1 MGWFNHQPA
10 SVFVGIFGSFFSLP
24 IKAVLPKVNLQGRLD
39 PHILISYED
48 LRFEKC
54 NLPGG
59 VFGKV
64 PAESEV
70 TRVFPGR
77 FEINGF
83 FLGGQK
89 GARRARAV

>member
-1 MGWFNHQPA
+1 M
-10 SVFVGIFGSFFSLP
+10 
-24 IKAVLPKVNLQGRLD
+24 QGRLD

-89 GARRARAV
+89 GARWVRAVPIIVVSRVISLVLAIYRGYTHF